1 MNRSELAEVLRNGE
15 SSGVEFKRDDV
26 RPERLA
32 REIAAIL
39 NFEGGHILLGV
50 DDDGS
55 VRGLTHPPQKTEEW
69 VMEVARSHVRP
80 AAIPYWETI
89 DCGGTVVGVI
99 SLPADA
105 PDKPY
110 KAKRGSAWVT
120 QIRVGTTTRDASDEE
135 EARLYMQ
142 SGRLQYDRRPV
153 PGSSLDDLDRRRL
166 VNYFRDL
173 RRQYCPRRTT
183 WNPGAGCSSTR
194 S

>member
-1 MNRSELAEVLRNGE
+1 MTRAQLAELLRNGE
-15 SSGVEFKRDDV
+15 SSGVEFKRDDL

-32 REIAAIL
+32 REMAALL

-50 DDDGS
+50 DDDGA
-55 VRGLTHPPQKTEEW
+55 VRGLARTPKQTEER

-80 AAIPYWETI
+80 ATIPYWETI
-89 DCGGTVVGVI
+89 DWEGAKVGVI

-120 QIRVGTTTRDASDEE
+120 QMRAGTTTRDASDEE

-142 SGRLQYDRRPV
+142 SGRLPYDRRPV
-153 PGSSLDDLDRRRL
+153 PGSSFGDLDLRRL
-166 VNYFRDL
+166 VNYFRDV
-173 RRQYCPRRTT
+173 RRQYCPRKTT
-183 WNPGAGCSSTR
+183 GTPGPTCS
-194 S
+194 